1 MPDSATALAPETSPA
16 VPATTAA
23 DGTDLTPA
31 QRKLLDILRN
41 IGGPLF
47 AILDA
52 ARDDRILQIL
62 AASGEEHQSLYAGLQ
77 GEVLAP
83 YAPYLVR
90 LPAESPL
97 LETLI
102 AEGWGQS
109 WGIYLVSGAD
119 WKTLRKHFR
128 TFLMV
133 KLPDAQT
140 VYFRYYDPRVLR
152 IYLPTCNGD
161 ETRQIFGAVSAL
173 LCEGNACD
181 ILQVFQP
188 RDHMPHM
195 VTLSLS
201 ETKRIP

>member
-1 MPDSATALAPETSPA
+1 MPESATTLDPA

-23 DGTDLTPA
+23 VRTDLTSA
-31 QRKLLDILRN
+31 QLRLLDILRN

-77 GEVLAP
+77 GEILAP

-90 LPAESPL
+90 LPADSPL
-97 LETLI
+97 LKTLI

-109 WGIYLVSGAD
+109 WGICLVSGAD

-152 IYLPTCNGD
+152 LYLPTCDAD
-161 ETRQIFGAVSAL
+161 ESRHVFGPISAF
-173 LCEGNACD
+173 LCESAIPSVLN
-181 ILQVFQP
+181 VFQP
-188 RDHMPHM
+188 GDDMPRIET
-195 VTLSLS
+195 VSLIKALVI
-201 ETKRIP
+201 E